1 MNYIDI
7 ILSLILFYGLFKG
20 FTRGLIIEA
29 ASLLSII
36 IGILGALTFTPIME
50 NLLSYFFSDEKLPSS
65 IILFTASLILIVLGI
80 NFFAKNLTKFIKL
93 VSLGGINKV
102 LGGIFGVSKYVLLIS
117 ILFVFV
123 DQFSFMFEFFES
135 NVLDESIMFESLK
148 NVGYYILQLLESSDV
163 EIPEKLV

>member
-65 IILFTASLILIVLGI
+65 IILFTASLILIVLSVNI
-80 NFFAKNLTKFIKL
+80 FARNLTKFIKM

-102 LGGIFGVSKYVLLIS
+102 LGGIFGVSKYILLIS

-123 DQFSFMFEFFES
+123 DQFSFMFEFLNQTF
-135 NVLDESIMFESLK
+135 
-148 NVGYYILQLLESSDV
+148 
-163 EIPEKLV
+163 

>member
-29 ASLLSII
+29 ASLLSIV

-50 NLLSYFFSDEKLPSS
+50 SLLSYFLSEEKLPSS
-65 IILFTASLILIVLGI
+65 IILFTASLILIILGI

-123 DQFSFMFEFFES
+123 DQFSFMFEYFES
-135 NVLDESIMFESLK
+135 NLLEESVMFESLK
-148 NVGYYILQLLESSDV
+148 NVGYYIIQLLESNDV
-163 EIPEKLV
+163 KIPEKLV

>member
-135 NVLDESIMFESLK
+135 NFLEESVMFESLK
-148 NVGYYILQLLESSDV
+148 NVGYYIIQLLESNDMK
-163 EIPEKLV
+163 IPEKLV

>member
-1 MNYIDI
+1 MNYLDI

-36 IGILGALTFTPIME
+36 IGILGALTFTPIIE
-50 NLLSYFFSDEKLPSS
+50 SFLSYLITDDKLPSS
-65 IILFTASLILIVLGI
+65 IILFTVSLILIVLGV
-80 NFFAKNLTKFIKL
+80 NFFARNLTKFIKL

-102 LGGIFGVSKYVLLIS
+102 LGGVFGVSKYILLIS

-135 NVLDESIMFESLK
+135 NFLEESEMFESLK
-148 NVGYYILQLLESSDV
+148 KIGYYIIQLLESNDV
-163 EIPEKLV
+163 KIPEKLV

>member
-1 MNYIDI
+1 MNYLDI
-7 ILSLILFYGLFKG
+7 IISLVLFYGLFKG

-36 IGILGALTFTPIME
+36 IGIFGALTFTPIIE
-50 NLLSYFFSDEKLPSS
+50 SLLSYFISSDKSPSS
-65 IILFTASLILIVLGI
+65 VIIFTVSLILIILGV

-102 LGGIFGVSKYVLLIS
+102 LGGVFGVSKYILLFG
-117 ILFVFV
+117 ILLVFV

-135 NVLDESIMFESLK
+135 KVLDESIMFESLK
-148 NVGYYILQLLESSDV
+148 NVGYYILQLLESNDV
-163 EIPEKLV
+163 KIPEKLV

>member
-29 ASLLSII
+29 ASLLSIV

-50 NLLSYFFSDEKLPSS
+50 SLLSYFLSEEKLPSS
-65 IILFTASLILIVLGI
+65 IILFTASLILIILGI

-135 NVLDESIMFESLK
+135 NFLEESVMFESLK
-148 NVGYYILQLLESSDV
+148 NVGYYIIQLLESNDV
-163 EIPEKLV
+163 KIPEKLV

>member
-135 NVLDESIMFESLK
+135 NFLEESVMFESLK
-148 NVGYYILQLLESSDV
+148 NVGYYIIQLLESNDAK
-163 EIPEKLV
+163 IPEKLV

>member
-1 MNYIDI
+1 MNYLDI
-7 ILSLILFYGLFKG
+7 IISLVLFYGLFKG

-36 IGILGALTFTPIME
+36 IGIFGALTFTPIIE
-50 NLLSYFFSDEKLPSS
+50 SLLAYFISSGKLPSS
-65 IILFTASLILIVLGI
+65 VIIFTVSLILIVLGV

-102 LGGIFGVSKYVLLIS
+102 LGGVFGVSKYILLFG
-117 ILFVFV
+117 ILLVFV

-148 NVGYYILQLLESSDV
+148 NVGYYILQLLESNDV
-163 EIPEKLV
+163 KIPEKLV

>member
-135 NVLDESIMFESLK
+135 NFLEESVMFESLK
-148 NVGYYILQLLESSDV
+148 KIGYYIIHLLESNDV
-163 EIPEKLV
+163 KIPEKLV

>member
-135 NVLDESIMFESLK
+135 NFLEESVMFESLK
-148 NVGYYILQLLESSDV
+148 NVGFN
-163 EIPEKLV
+163 

>member
-1 MNYIDI
+1 MNYLDI
-7 ILSLILFYGLFKG
+7 IISLILFYGLFKG

-36 IGILGALTFTPIME
+36 IGVFGALTFTPIIE
-50 NLLSYFFSDEKLPSS
+50 SSLSFFLSNDKLPSS
-65 IILFTASLILIVLGI
+65 IIIFTASLILMVIGVNI
-80 NFFAKNLTKFIKL
+80 FAKNLTKFIKL

-102 LGGIFGVSKYVLLIS
+102 LGGIFGVSKYILLIS

-135 NVLDESIMFESLK
+135 NVLNESIMFESLK
-148 NVGYYILQLLESSDV
+148 NVGYYILQLLESNDV
-163 EIPEKLV
+163 KIPEKLV

>member
-29 ASLLSII
+29 ASLLSIV

-50 NLLSYFFSDEKLPSS
+50 SLLSYFLSDEKLPSS
-65 IILFTASLILIVLGI
+65 IILFTASLILIIFGI

-135 NVLDESIMFESLK
+135 NFLEESVMFESLK
-148 NVGYYILQLLESSDV
+148 NVGYYIIQLLESKDAK
-163 EIPEKLV
+163 IPEKLV

>member
-1 MNYIDI
+1 MNYLDI
-7 ILSLILFYGLFKG
+7 IISLVLFYGLFKG

-36 IGILGALTFTPIME
+36 IGIFGALTFTPIIE
-50 NLLSYFFSDEKLPSS
+50 SLLSYFISSGKLPSS
-65 IILFTASLILIVLGI
+65 VIIFTVSLILIVLGV

-102 LGGIFGVSKYVLLIS
+102 LGGVFGVSKYILLFG
-117 ILFVFV
+117 ILLVFV

-163 EIPEKLV
+163 KIPEKLV

>member
-135 NVLDESIMFESLK
+135 NFLEESVMFESLK
-148 NVGYYILQLLESSDV
+148 NVGYYIIQLLESNDV
-163 EIPEKLV
+163 KIPEKLV